1 MPVACISA
9 EQAQRNLRR
18 SRASLWPDDR
28 VSDGRL
34 AGVAKVELRPSFQF
48 SRADRV
54 MTLGSCFAR
63 EMEDRL
69 HQLGFDVPLKHVR
82 VLEEE
87 QSGKL
92 HQDVANKF
100 TVQSIENELRWASGE
115 APPPP
120 ETLFLEAA
128 DGLWQD
134 PQLIHANVPLPIKR
148 TIQRRELV
156 QRSMREFPACR
167 LMIITLGLAEAW
179 FDEETGLYF
188 NVAPVAAALRRHPG
202 RFRLDVLAYDDILG
216 SLERIHTLLKAR
228 GHPDVKVLLTVSP
241 VPLKATYTGEDA
253 ITANTYSKAVQR
265 AACRA
270 FIERHDDVDY
280 FPSYEIVAMTG
291 RELAF
296 ERDNLHVT
304 HTLVRHITGEVLRAY
319 APEVDAGEAQPQRP
333 RTRGVEGPA
342 KPVDVFALVKHHLA
356 HAQYEEAE
364 RACVD
369 GLGRFDADLSAR
381 DRATLHY
388 LCGTA
393 LRGQDR
399 WDEAAGQLQRSVES
413 DLLDGVP
420 AYKLGQA
427 WLKLGR
433 REDAATAFE
442 RALARDPARTEFR
455 EALARARAQAQPRTE
470 AQVVRKRRGLLGR
483 LARMGR
489 AGA

>member
-34 AGVAKVELRPSFQF
+34 TGTAKVELYPSFQF

-69 HQLGFDVPLKHVR
+69 HQLGFDAPLKHVQ

-87 QSGKL
+87 QTGKL

-115 APPPP
+115 PPPPP
-120 ETLFLEAA
+120 ERLFLETT

-134 PQLIHANVPLPIKR
+134 PQLIQASGLLPLER
-148 TIQRRELV
+148 TILRRELV
-156 QRSMREFPACR
+156 QRSIREFADCR
-167 LMIITLGLAEAW
+167 LVILTLGLAEAW

-188 NVAPVAAALRRHPG
+188 NAAPVAAAVRRHPG
-202 RFRLDVLAYDDILG
+202 RFRLDVLAYEDILD
-216 SLERIHTLLKAR
+216 SLERIHALLKAR

-241 VPLKATYTGEDA
+241 VPLKATFSGEDA

-265 AACRA
+265 AACSA
-270 FIERHDDVDY
+270 FTQRHDDVDY
-280 FPSYEIVAMTG
+280 FPSYEIVAMSD

-304 HTLVRHITGEVLRAY
+304 HSLVRHITGEVLGAY
-319 APEVDAGEAQPQRP
+319 APEVDTGEVQPQRQP
-333 RTRGVEGPA
+333 RTRGVEGPT
-342 KPVDVFALVKHHLA
+342 KPVDVFALVKHQLA
-356 HAQYEEAE
+356 HEQFDPAQQ
-364 RACVD
+364 ACLD
-369 GLGRFDADLSAR
+369 GLQRFGADLSAR

-393 LRGQDR
+393 LRGLGR
-399 WDEAAGQLQRSVES
+399 WEEAADQLQLSVES
-413 DLLDGVP
+413 DPLDGVA

-427 WLKLGR
+427 WLRLGR
-433 REDAATAFE
+433 RDDAAAAFG
-442 RALARDPARTEFR
+442 RALAQDPSRPEFR
-455 EALARARAQAQPRTE
+455 QALARAQAPLEPEAGRPPR
-470 AQVVRKRRGLLGR
+470 RKGLLGR
-483 LARMGR
+483 LRARRR
-489 AGA
+489 AEA